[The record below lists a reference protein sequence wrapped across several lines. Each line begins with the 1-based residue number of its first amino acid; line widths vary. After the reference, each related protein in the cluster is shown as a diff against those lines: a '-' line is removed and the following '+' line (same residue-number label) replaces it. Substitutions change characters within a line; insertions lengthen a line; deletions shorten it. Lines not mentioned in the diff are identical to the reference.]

1 MYKYKLKEVELG
13 DTKIIKGKKHT
24 VSDIDPET
32 NSISWDISTTPN
44 FESSF
49 KMFSQLK
56 KALKTLS
63 SKKDSKLDLISTE
76 VDSLFNEFRTHL
88 RKKYPDEYKLFK
100 SINEDSIAYSSPKVF
115 KPNPNFKYKL
125 KEGTDAYTD
134 FQKKQ
139 INIFDELEEK
149 LNSLYPLISNAQNFT
164 TKYYN
169 ENPGSFKILYSTE
182 IINKFLDDIKKI
194 LESTPN

>member
-24 VSDIDPET
+24 VSDVNPET
-32 NSISWDISTTPN
+32 GSISWDITSTPN

-49 KMFSQLK
+49 KTFNQLK
-56 KALKTLS
+56 KNLKTLGTKNDSTLSKIS
-63 SKKDSKLDLISTE
+63 SEIE
-76 VDSLFNEFRTHL
+76 SLFNEFRTHL
-88 RKKYPDEYKLFK
+88 RKNYPNEYKLFK
-100 SINEDSIAYSSPKVF
+100 SINEDSIAYNSPKVF
-115 KPNPNFKYKL
+115 KSNSKFKYKL
-125 KEGTDAYTD
+125 KEGEDAYTD

-139 INIFDELEEK
+139 INIFDEIEEK

-194 LESTPN
+194 LTSTPN